1 MSDLDYLTEVVAE
14 LRRKLDAQP
23 TYQWATCVRKAT
35 QGHVNV
41 RFDADLWR
49 RDADDNDGIRA
60 VSDKLLQ
67 TQVNPGDRVLV
78 QIHQGNMQAI
88 AATRTYEDRYIF
100 PELPGSGPRT
110 GTGSREAGKPGP
122 PGPKGDTGPKGD
134 QGERGPAGP
143 PGPKGDQGETGPR
156 GPKGDP
162 GEAITV
168 VTPAGV
174 IAAFAGSSAPT
185 GWLLCDGKEYD
196 RRTYPELARVFGNGF
211 RFRVPDLRGRFVLG
225 ASSTHPAGEQ
235 GGEEKHTMTTAEPP
249 APDRRRVDS
258 VGRRRGHLSDGFLER
273 RALAGHL
280 EFRRRVSRPCR
291 CQSRGPVAAVQHH
304 AAVRRDELHYQDL
317 TDHPACHTTPRP
329 PHLVAG
335 ASYTH

>member
-235 GGEEKHTMTTAEPP
+235 GGEEKHTMTTAEMPRHQHQIGGESTQWGGGAGIFQTDFSGGGRWPGISSFGAGYLDRAVAQVTGGSQPFNIMPP
-249 APDRRRVDS
+249 Y
-258 VGRRRGHLSDGFLER
+258 
-273 RALAGHL
+273 
-280 EFRRRVSRPCR
+280 
-291 CQSRGPVAAVQHH
+291 VAMNFIIK
-304 AAVRRDELHYQDL
+304 
-317 TDHPACHTTPRP
+317 T
-329 PHLVAG
+329 
-335 ASYTH
+335 

>member
-35 QGHVNV
+35 QGNVNV

-225 ASSTHPAGEQ
+225 ASSAHPAGEQ
-235 GGEEKHTMTTAEPP
+235 GGEENHTMTTAEMPRHQHQIGGESTQWGGGAGIYQTDFSGGGRWPGISSFGAGYLDRAVAKVEGGSQPFNIMPP
-249 APDRRRVDS
+249 Y
-258 VGRRRGHLSDGFLER
+258 
-273 RALAGHL
+273 
-280 EFRRRVSRPCR
+280 
-291 CQSRGPVAAVQHH
+291 VAMNFIIK
-304 AAVRRDELHYQDL
+304 
-317 TDHPACHTTPRP
+317 T
-329 PHLVAG
+329 
-335 ASYTH
+335 

>member
-23 TYQWATCVRKAT
+23 TYQWATCVRKAM
-35 QGHVNV
+35 QGNVNV

-185 GWLLCDGKEYD
+185 GWLMCDGKEYD

-235 GGEEKHTMTTAEPP
+235 GGEEKHTMTTAEMPRHQHQIGGESTQWGGGAGIYQTDFAGGGRWPGISSFGAGYLDRAVAKVEGQSQPFNIMPP
-249 APDRRRVDS
+249 Y
-258 VGRRRGHLSDGFLER
+258 LSMNFIIK
-273 RALAGHL
+273 
-280 EFRRRVSRPCR
+280 
-291 CQSRGPVAAVQHH
+291 
-304 AAVRRDELHYQDL
+304 
-317 TDHPACHTTPRP
+317 T
-329 PHLVAG
+329 
-335 ASYTH
+335 

>member
-35 QGHVNV
+35 QGNVNV
-41 RFDADLWR
+41 RFDADIWR

-110 GTGSREAGKPGP
+110 GTGGREGGKPGP

-174 IAAFAGSSAPT
+174 IAAFAGSTAPT
-185 GWLLCDGKEYD
+185 GWLMCDGKEYD
-196 RRTYPELARVFGNGF
+196 RRTYPELARVFGNSF

-235 GGEEKHTMTTAEPP
+235 GGEEKHTMTTAEMP
-249 APDRRRVDS
+249 R
-258 VGRRRGHLSDGFLER
+258 H
-273 RALAGHL
+273 
-280 EFRRRVSRPCR
+280 
-291 CQSRGPVAAVQHH
+291 QHQIGG
-304 AAVRRDELHYQDL
+304 ESTQWS
-317 TDHPACHTTPRP
+317 
-329 PHLVAG
+329 AG
-335 ASYTH
+335 AGIYQTDFSGGGRWPGISSFGAGYLDRAVAQVTGGSQPFNIMPPYVAMNFIIKT

>member
-1 MSDLDYLTEVVAE
+1 MSSLDYLADVVAE
-14 LRRKLDAQP
+14 LRSKLDAQP
-23 TYQWATCVRKAT
+23 TYQWATCVRAAQHGRT
-35 QGHVNV
+35 AV

-49 RDADDNDGIRA
+49 REDDGNDGIRT
-60 VSDKLLQ
+60 VPDRLL
-67 TQVNPGDRVLV
+67 TRKAYPGDRVLV
-78 QIHQGNMQAI
+78 QIHQGNMQAL
-88 AATRTYEDRYIF
+88 AATRTDPSTYLDLADLR
-100 PELPGSGPRT
+100 PGGPRT
-110 GTGSREAGKPGP
+110 GTGSGEAGKPGP

-196 RRTYPELARVFGNGF
+196 RRTYPELARVFGNSF

-225 ASSTHPAGEQ
+225 ASSAHPAGEQ
-235 GGEEKHTMTTAEPP
+235 GGEEKHTMTTAEMP
-249 APDRRRVDS
+249 RHQHQI
-258 VGRRRGHLSDGFLER
+258 GGE
-273 RALAGHL
+273 
-280 EFRRRVSRPCR
+280 SR
-291 CQSRGPVAAVQHH
+291 QWS
-304 AAVRRDELHYQDL
+304 
-317 TDHPACHTTPRP
+317 
-329 PHLVAG
+329 AG
-335 ASYTH
+335 AGIYQTDFSGGGRWPGISSFGAGYLDRAVAQVTGGSQPFNIMPPYLSMNFIIKT

>member
-225 ASSTHPAGEQ
+225 ASSAHPAGEQ
-235 GGEEKHTMTTAEPP
+235 GGEEKHTMTTAEMPRHQHQIGGESTQWGGGAGIYQTDFSGGGRWPGISSFGAGYLDRAVAKVEGQSQPFNIMPP
-249 APDRRRVDS
+249 Y
-258 VGRRRGHLSDGFLER
+258 
-273 RALAGHL
+273 
-280 EFRRRVSRPCR
+280 
-291 CQSRGPVAAVQHH
+291 VAMNFIIK
-304 AAVRRDELHYQDL
+304 
-317 TDHPACHTTPRP
+317 T
-329 PHLVAG
+329 
-335 ASYTH
+335 

>member
-14 LRRKLDAQP
+14 LRQKLDAQP

-49 RDADDNDGIRA
+49 RDADDNDAIRA
-60 VSDKLLQ
+60 VSDRLLPSQ
-67 TQVNPGDRVLV
+67 TSPGDRVLV

-88 AATRTYEDRYIF
+88 AATRTYTDYYIF
-100 PELPGSGPRT
+100 PEVPGSGPRT
-110 GTGSREAGKPGP
+110 GTGGGGAGKPGP

-143 PGPKGDQGETGPR
+143 PGPKGDQGVTGPR

-174 IAAFAGSSAPT
+174 IAAFAGSTAPT
-185 GWLLCDGKEYD
+185 GWLMCDGKEYD

-235 GGEEKHTMTTAEPP
+235 GGEEKHTMTTAEMPRHQHQIGGESTQWGGGAGIYQTDFSGGGRWPGISSFGAGYLDRAVAQVTGGSQPFNIMPP
-249 APDRRRVDS
+249 Y
-258 VGRRRGHLSDGFLER
+258 LSMNFIIK
-273 RALAGHL
+273 
-280 EFRRRVSRPCR
+280 
-291 CQSRGPVAAVQHH
+291 
-304 AAVRRDELHYQDL
+304 
-317 TDHPACHTTPRP
+317 T
-329 PHLVAG
+329 
-335 ASYTH
+335 

>member
-1 MSDLDYLTEVVAE
+1 MSDLDYLTSVVAE

-23 TYQWATCVRKAT
+23 TYQWATCVRESSLGAT
-35 QGHVNV
+35 AV

-49 RDADDNDGIRA
+49 RDHDDNDAITA
-60 VSDKLLQ
+60 VSDTLL
-67 TQVNPGDRVLV
+67 TRKARPGDRLLV
-78 QIHQGNMQAI
+78 QIHQGNMQAL
-88 AATRTYEDRYIF
+88 ASTRTYREKYVDLAKLYDGPIVGVG
-100 PELPGSGPRT
+100 GSGGR
-110 GTGSREAGKPGP
+110 

-174 IAAFAGSSAPT
+174 IAAFAGSAAPT

-211 RFRVPDLRGRFVLG
+211 KFRVPDLRGRFVLG
-225 ASSTHPAGEQ
+225 ASSAHPAGEQ
-235 GGEEKHTMTTAEPP
+235 GGEEKHTMTTDEMPRHQHQIGGESGYWSGGAGIYQTDFSGGSRWMGIANFGGGYLDRAVAKAEGQSQPFSIMPP
-249 APDRRRVDS
+249 Y
-258 VGRRRGHLSDGFLER
+258 
-273 RALAGHL
+273 
-280 EFRRRVSRPCR
+280 
-291 CQSRGPVAAVQHH
+291 VAMNFIIK
-304 AAVRRDELHYQDL
+304 
-317 TDHPACHTTPRP
+317 T
-329 PHLVAG
+329 
-335 ASYTH
+335 